1 MRTFIIVISVLFSQ
15 ASLACYAP
23 RSGQEFNDLIK
34 LEKLSGLNKYRV
46 TVPRKL
52 EDLDDPRITLVY
64 TENDTKGAATS
75 KPQKTLSPNLTP
87 EAASAEFTV
96 EKKGKGKPY
105 IVVSWPPKECCP
117 CGIHAHT
124 KYIDIE

>member
-1 MRTFIIVISVLFSQ
+1 MRTLIIIISLLLSQ

-23 RSGQEFNDLIK
+23 RSGQEFDDLIK

-52 EDLDDPRITLVY
+52 EDLDDPIIILAY
-64 TENDTKGAATS
+64 TESNAKGISTS
-75 KPQKTLSPNLTP
+75 EPYETLKPSFTS

-96 EKKGKGKPY
+96 EKKGNGKPY
-105 IVVSWPPKECCP
+105 IAVRWSPKECCP

-124 KYIDIE
+124 EYIDIE